1 MLYRPLFLLL
11 SLLHSS
17 FIAKHL
23 TMNSL
28 PSMRASNRTV
38 FLSFFPLSLSLSR
51 SFYFEYVCMY
61 VCMHFIRLSIGQT
74 VILRVKEREYR
85 SHFYLSVF
93 LLADVAVMV
102 LVIICVHR
110 RSSVLSCRSKVVV
123 VVVVMH
129 FFPRI
134 LLFDMFCFFSL
145 SLSLARARIYSLFL
159 TEKNTKRYHDHCI
172 IAISTAVR

>member
-38 FLSFFPLSLSLSR
+38 FLSLFSSLSLCLV

-123 VVVVMH
+123 VVVMH
-129 FFPRI
+129 FFPRRYVLF
-134 LLFDMFCFFSL
+134 LLFL
-145 SLSLARARIYSLFL
+145 SPSRARARIYSLFL
-159 TEKNTKRYHDHCI
+159 TEENTKRYHNHCI
-172 IAISTAVR
+172 IAVR

>member
-1 MLYRPLFLLL
+1 MLYRPLFLVL

-38 FLSFFPLSLSLSR
+38 FLSLVFFSPLLSLALCLVL
-51 SFYFEYVCMY
+51 FYFEY

-123 VVVVMH
+123 VVMH
-129 FFPRI
+129 FFSRI
-134 LLFDMFCFFSL
+134 PLRYVLFLL
-145 SLSLARARIYSLFL
+145 SLLPCVRTRARAHLFAL
-159 TEKNTKRYHDHCI
+159 PN
-172 IAISTAVR
+172 